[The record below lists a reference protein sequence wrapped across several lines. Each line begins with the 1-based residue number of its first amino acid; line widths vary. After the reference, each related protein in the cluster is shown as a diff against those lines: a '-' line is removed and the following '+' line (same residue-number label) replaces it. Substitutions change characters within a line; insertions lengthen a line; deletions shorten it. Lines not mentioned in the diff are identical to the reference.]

1 MNTYNLLDALLKNDS
16 LAIVGEIKKSL
27 QSKSIQE
34 IKQQISE
41 AQFELENLQEN
52 NLKILE
58 TLATSNASSLH
69 KTLQFKNGD
78 DIDIDKQTAKGLFTL
93 YSGLNDRQKV
103 KFEDSLQ
110 NSIVSYMQLIKF
122 AKDKNIL

>member
-1 MNTYNLLDALLKNDS
+1 MNIYNLLDALLKNDS

>member
-1 MNTYNLLDALLKNDS
+1 MNIYNLLDALLKNDS

-78 DIDIDKQTAKGLFTL
+78 DIDVDKQTAKGLFTL

>member
-1 MNTYNLLDALLKNDS
+1 MDICNLLDALLKNDT
-16 LAIVGEIKKSL
+16 AVVVNEIKKSL
-27 QSKSIQE
+27 ELRSVRQ

-41 AQFELENLQEN
+41 AKFELENLQEN

-58 TLATSNASSLH
+58 KLATANAS
-69 KTLQFKNGD
+69 KVQQTLRFNNGD
-78 DIDIDKQTAKGLFTL
+78 DIDVDQQTAKGLFTL
-93 YSGLNDRQKV
+93 YSGLNDRQKI

>member
-1 MNTYNLLDALLKNDS
+1 MNTYNLLDA